1 MLSISN
7 FCKIFAISSRAV
19 AKEDE
24 VDIYRRDDEG
34 LRPPMDGIMLE
45 SVTKSFGDNV
55 AVKGLTLNVLPGK
68 VHGLLGPNGSG
79 KSTTMKMVMSIV
91 KPDQGK
97 ISLCG
102 IDVLRQPIEAKR
114 LVGYVPE
121 SPYLYE
127 YLTASEYLDFVGT
140 AYGIDLK
147 TRREKVDELLN
158 ALQMSNQVNDV
169 MSGFSQGMKQKIAIT
184 AALLHRPRVLIMD
197 EALNGLDPRSARIV
211 KDILQRLAGE
221 GVSILFSTHVLEIAE
236 AMCNTI
242 TIMNEGSVIAEGT
255 VQELRSKAGMPGSTL
270 EDTFLKLTGSEDT
283 EKIVEALKL

>member
-1 MLSISN
+1 
-7 FCKIFAISSRAV
+7 
-19 AKEDE
+19 
-24 VDIYRRDDEG
+24 
-34 LRPPMDGIMLE
+34 MDGIMLD
-45 SVTKSFGDNV
+45 SVTKSFDGKV
-55 AVKGLTLNVLPGK
+55 AVKDLTLSVLPGE

-91 KPDQGK
+91 KPDHGA
-97 ISLCG
+97 ISLLG
-102 IDVLRQPIEAKR
+102 IDVLRQPVKAKR

-121 SPYLYE
+121 SPYLYD

-140 AYGIDLK
+140 AYGIDVK
-147 TRREKVDELLN
+147 TRRERVEELLE
-158 ALQMSNQVNDV
+158 ALQMKEHVNEV

-184 AALLHRPRVLIMD
+184 AALLHRPRALILD
-197 EALNGLDPRSARIV
+197 EVLNGLDPRSARIV

-236 AMCNTI
+236 AMCGRI
-242 TIMNEGSVIAEGT
+242 TIMNEGSIIAEGT

>member
-1 MLSISN
+1 VHCSE
-7 FCKIFAISSRAV
+7 K
-19 AKEDE
+19 DE
-24 VDIYRRDDEG
+24 VDIYRRGDEG
-34 LRPPMDGIMLE
+34 SRLPMDGIMLE
-45 SVTKSFGDNV
+45 SVKKSFGDNV
-55 AVKGLTLNVLPGK
+55 AVKDLTLNVLPGK

-91 KPDQGK
+91 KPDHGK

-221 GVSILFSTHVLEIAE
+221 GVAILFSTHVLEIAE
-236 AMCNTI
+236 AMCSTI
-242 TIMNEGSVIAEGT
+242 TIMNEGNVIAEGT